1 MTAHLKP
8 CLSLSLNRALSDAF
22 EWPTDRAVLKIWPQA
37 RFFSAFCRRV
47 LSADCPMLL
56 QHADVVHNSTST
68 VLSAL
73 SPLRSVGVAELLP
86 AEDMLELCISTL
98 ACSWS
103 TNHFEAVDQKK
114 LHTSMQKE
122 TL

>member
-1 MTAHLKP
+1 M
-8 CLSLSLNRALSDAF
+8 
-22 EWPTDRAVLKIWPQA
+22 
-37 RFFSAFCRRV
+37 
-47 LSADCPMLL
+47 ML

-68 VLSAL
+68 LISAL
-73 SPLRSVGVAELLP
+73 SPLRSVGVAEPLP
-86 AEDMLELCISTL
+86 AEDILEPCISTL

-103 TNHFEAVDQKK
+103 TNHFEAVDQEI